1 MIRHKLRPTLAAIA
15 ALSLVTL
22 SACSEEPAA
31 SDDLTTQE
39 RTSQTVAAIVGER
52 SDLSI
57 LSDELSDSGLSA
69 IFDGQASYTVLAPLD
84 TAFEGMEG
92 GTELLSDETKGA
104 LVAAIL
110 REHMVPG
117 ALSPEAIR
125 EAIADNGG
133 PVTVRSFGEG
143 DLNFAL
149 EGDKIVVT
157 GPNGTKAT
165 MAGGALV
172 GSNGV
177 VIPIDGVLAT
187 IPGEA

>member
-110 REHMVPG
+110 REHIVPG
-117 ALSPEAIR
+117 ALSPDAIR

-149 EGDKIVVT
+149 EGEKIVVT

-187 IPGEA
+187 LPGEA

>member
-15 ALSLVTL
+15 AMSLVTL

-110 REHMVPG
+110 REHIVPG
-117 ALSPEAIR
+117 ALSPDAIR

>member
-110 REHMVPG
+110 REHIVPG
-117 ALSPEAIR
+117 ALSPDAIR

>member
-125 EAIADNGG
+125 DAIADNGG

-149 EGDKIVVT
+149 EGEKIVVT

-187 IPGEA
+187 LPGEA

>member
-1 MIRHKLRPTLAAIA
+1 MTRHKLRPTLAAIA

-92 GTELLSDETKGA
+92 GAELLSDETKGA